1 MKYKRIVAQ
10 LHVTFSMKFSR
21 GLKEKNTCEFSL
33 RVLVNGYRSTFEMQ
47 LKLNENLMHEE
58 HTFI

>member
-1 MKYKRIVAQ
+1 MKYKRTVAQ

-33 RVLVNGYRSTFEMQ
+33 QVLVNGYRSTFEMQ
-47 LKLNENLMHEE
+47 LKLNENLTHEE

>member
-1 MKYKRIVAQ
+1 MKYKRTVAQ

-33 RVLVNGYRSTFEMQ
+33 QVLVNGYRSTFEMQ
-47 LKLNENLMHEE
+47 LKLR
-58 HTFI
+58 I